1 MVRFFRQYV
10 RNRRARVSFYKKSNF
25 HCPLVAVTS
34 YRLPSVGFP
43 IVANNLPSSSN
54 EPPLLAAPGVVH
66 KLGTALKR
74 SNDETKGWK
83 KKKRKTKQKQRG
95 KKAVGRERPGGSFF
109 LVISFAYM
117 AIDSA
122 AIIITK
128 GWPSV
133 IFVFLS

>member
-1 MVRFFRQYV
+1 MMTNGSLFSSICKKSQGTSLFF
-10 RNRRARVSFYKKSNF
+10 KKSNF

-95 KKAVGRERPGGSFF
+95 KKSCRTRETWRVLF
-109 LVISFAYM
+109 LGHLICIY
-117 AIDSA
+117 
-122 AIIITK
+122 
-128 GWPSV
+128 GHR
-133 IFVFLS
+133 LCRHYYY